1 MTTEEQLAWER
12 RLAAPIA
19 AAAFLAAVCV
29 VAYQVIVQAAVVE
42 DRPRITAFP
51 DLLLGIHAHTAAF
64 VIADVVQAV
73 GYILLGAVLWYLFRA
88 TRHRRPELQSQ
99 FIGLV
104 YLGPAMF
111 ALGSVLSAID
121 RIDLADKFAA
131 GTPILGQAGEDRAE
145 DLAEDASIVGALI
158 QQVGLLSVAIVFV
171 LVCLNAM
178 RVGLLNRFQGIIGI
192 VVGALFILPLFPGA
206 PLVLE
211 TFWLVST
218 RRDPAEPL
226 ARRPGS
232 GLGERGR
239 RGLAERDAAP
249 CPRRGRGGDRRS
261 RRRRPPLPQRKRP
274 RDAPRASASGARP

>member
-1 MTTEEQLAWER
+1 
-12 RLAAPIA
+12 
-19 AAAFLAAVCV
+19 LAAVCV

-51 DLLLGIHAHTAAF
+51 DLLLGIHEHPTAF
-64 VIADVVQAV
+64 VIADVVQAI

-111 ALGSVLSAID
+111 ALGSVLSAIN
-121 RIDLADKFAA
+121 RIDLADEFAA

-158 QQVGLLSVAIVFV
+158 QQVGLLSIAIVFV

-178 RVGLLNRFQGIIGI
+178 RVGLLNRFQGIVGI
-192 VVGALFILPLFPGA
+192 AVGALFILPLFPGA

-211 TFWLVST
+211 TFWLVSIGAILLNRWPGGRGAAWESGDAEVWPSAMQ
-218 RRDPAEPL
+218 RRALAAREGDPEEQEETPSTPANEAP
-226 ARRPGS
+226 ARRS
-232 GLGERGR
+232 
-239 RGLAERDAAP
+239 
-249 CPRRGRGGDRRS
+249 S
-261 RRRRPPLPQRKRP
+261 RKRK
-274 RDAPRASASGARP
+274 RR